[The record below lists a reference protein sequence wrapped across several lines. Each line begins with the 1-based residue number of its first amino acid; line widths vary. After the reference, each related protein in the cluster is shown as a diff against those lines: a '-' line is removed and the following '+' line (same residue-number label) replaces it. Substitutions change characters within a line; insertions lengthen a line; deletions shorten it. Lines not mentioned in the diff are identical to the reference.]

1 MRRTTRSC
9 LSGMLAVAAV
19 GVFAGSL
26 PETVV
31 AASGATPP
39 AVTFAYTGAPQTYV
53 VPAGVCAVSVDAFGA
68 QGGSGLTLSVAP
80 GVDMPPVVP
89 VPGGRGAGV
98 TSRLAVVPGET
109 LQVDVG
115 GEGGGGPEA
124 TSGPEA
130 GGWNGGGRG
139 GDLHPVFGG
148 GGGGASDVRQGG
160 TSLGD
165 RVVVA
170 GGGGGSGA
178 GSGSPYS
185 DPQPTGGGG
194 GATGKVGGPGR
205 VVVLEGFG
213 VPTVTQIGDGPGGG
227 GGGSATAGG
236 EPGSGQ
242 VVVGAPSGPDGEPG
256 LLGRGGDAPAEH
268 EPLPGGADLR
278 GWFRGRWRGR
288 WALRRRRRWR
298 NERTRWDR
306 SRSRLVAHRRWWWGR
321 VEPGRRGQVRRA
333 RRQRPGDD
341 PAARHPLPGSGDHE
355 PASDHGGPAVD
366 RRCAADDDVVPAPD
380 RHGAP
385 G

>member
-256 LLGRGGDAPAEH
+256 LLGRGGDAPQNTSHFLGVQTFVVVPRAVAGEVGSSAAAAVAQRTDSVGS
-268 EPLPGGADLR
+268 EQKSSGG
-278 GWFRGRWRGR
+278 
-288 WALRRRRRWR
+288 
-298 NERTRWDR
+298 
-306 SRSRLVAHRRWWWGR
+306 S
-321 VEPGRRGQVRRA
+321 
-333 RRQRPGDD
+333 
-341 PAARHPLPGSGDHE
+341 
-355 PASDHGGPAVD
+355 PAVVVGAG
-366 RRCAADDDVVPAPD
+366 RAWATRSSPACAKATA
-380 RHGAP
+380 R
-385 G
+385 